1 MGCGGAVPRV
11 THAVESAKY
20 GRSIHKFDRRKPCSR
35 GVSIISPQAAMM
47 LKVFWRQ
54 FRTLVR
60 KNWIVVSNHWFMFFV
75 ADWYVIWTTSPLGLR
90 FDWWSAA
97 FAIFFAYASE
107 FLNRPDKLGFGTAVD
122 IPLLGDVWT
131 SDTIYYVDNTGY
143 SDSRVPALISALT
156 QYSNLSPAQQSRLKQ
171 LASPND
177 VQRACKSNFNMISE
191 CFAVIIFD
199 YVPYNPQD
207 RSPLSYT
214 IRADSGRTR
223 VDVEN
228 NNSDTEKV
236 LLPVQWAVDRAGME
250 LMGVMGVE
258 TPREWP
264 YTQETNE
271 EQALK
276 RRLSYADT
284 IEDLLVF
291 VLFVVFLGIVY
302 QLAGAVVDERASKLA
317 SLMHVMGCGRA
328 ARIVSWHISI
338 SMVYLPAWIITAV
351 IWQRRIFSATNVG
364 LIIAIHII
372 TGLSLSSFSLLAS
385 MPFHK
390 SPQLAAISTTFLSLL
405 LAIIAMLLPDSPTA
419 CGMYTL
425 IFPPGFYVFAIKAV
439 SRFETREQGAVVGS
453 NNGFR
458 VGGDEGLVDGRILG
472 VVIGVAVANI
482 FLWAHIAGVVER
494 SMFEPGAGERDAST
508 TSSGFFGFLR
518 KRKPAQSTN
527 EGAAPPVL
535 ASMTNGAHPVP
546 AAITLHNITKTFKPA
561 KRRAER
567 ITAVKNLSLSVPS
580 RGIFV
585 LLGANGS
592 GKSTTLGMVAG
603 LEKPDSGWIEFNDQP
618 EAQVDE
624 KGKDL
629 EKGDETDL
637 EKATSS
643 SGGRKASLGLVPQKN
658 VLFPE
663 LTCQQ
668 TLRLWRDLK
677 AARFPDEANNDS
689 GIDELIKSC
698 SLEGKTHARAST
710 LSGGQKRRLQLA
722 AGLIGGSK
730 IVLVDEATSGVD
742 PLSRRAIWRA
752 LRDVRNDRCVVFT
765 THFLDEADL
774 LADDIAILAAPGK
787 LLAQGSPVSLKSRL
801 GEGYVV
807 TVSTDASPG
816 SVLDVIRTRAP
827 HAAQD
832 PSDQGAYVLH
842 TKSASVVGQVLD
854 ALESKKKELGID
866 GYDVR
871 GTSMEAIFLGLMGTT
886 DTEEVIE
893 HDELA
898 AVQSKDGANPELGR
912 RLSRTGL
919 YPSDAAPLPLS
930 DGRKT
935 SPLRQ
940 ALTGFH
946 KRCLILRRSWLTYA
960 LMVIIALA
968 GACVPLIFLK
978 DRSDTCSFE
987 QDMEFVQPLYI
998 PSEVSSLPSG
1008 AGAMLNAYRPLIA
1021 PPGLLD
1027 TLGSQAESIP
1037 QTQIQTSEFEST
1049 LRQNYRNL
1057 SLGGLAV
1064 SSGVATV
1071 AWEASSGSK
1080 AGMALLNLANNVLV
1094 HQSLG
1099 SGADGT
1105 GGRIMAAF
1113 QNLPGAWVAGT
1124 GAALKWEGF
1133 FGASMGLWPA
1143 FFVLYVSAERR
1154 SSVQA
1159 MQLSNGM
1166 TPAGLWLGHLLFDF
1180 PWVVVISTIVTII
1193 FAAVTSQFY
1202 ALGVLWVVMV
1212 LYGVAGALFAYV
1224 ISTFVKSPLA
1234 AFAIAGGYNVIIS
1247 VLYTAAYMLT
1257 LTYSPASQSERNLQI
1272 VHYTIALISP
1282 VVSLVRAGFVSVN
1295 LFSILCDGFGNYS
1308 PSSPGSMSKFGGPI
1322 VYLIGWI
1329 LLLFG
1334 LLMWIEYGKPIPKQ
1348 LRFKRKAL
1356 KDHQDIEDSPRGNA
1370 SFVNEVKG
1378 EAERVQQSDD
1388 ALRVLNVSKVFPGR
1402 FTAVDDVSFGVDNET
1417 FAMLG
1422 PNGAGK
1428 TTTFN
1433 IIRGD
1438 IRPTKGD
1445 VRINGVS
1452 IVDEPAAAR
1461 VSLGVTPQFSAA
1473 DSQLTVREHMM
1484 IYGSIKGLH
1493 GEELKRNVDM
1503 LIEAA
1508 TLSQYGDRLA
1518 SKLSGGNARKLS
1530 LALALIGNPRV
1541 LLIDEYSTGIDAA
1554 TKRAMWKTLRRVS
1567 AGKAVVIT
1575 THSMEEAS
1583 ALASKVGILSGRM
1596 LAVGTMQSLVS
1607 HFPTYEVHF
1616 TARTPAEA
1624 ARAQELMTRFPG
1636 AKQADDVATRYEVP
1650 IGQTSLA
1657 DLFRTLSG
1665 GTDKNDD
1672 SIQEADADLEYTVE
1686 RLGLES
1692 VFLKVIREHE
1702 RTKLRPEKRSG
1713 WKWW

>member
-1 MGCGGAVPRV
+1 MGQM
-11 THAVESAKY
+11 TQIETLSNYAKL
-20 GRSIHKFDRRKPCSR
+20 GWPIH
-35 GVSIISPQAAMM
+35 ISMTRN
-47 LKVFWRQ
+47 LSG
-54 FRTLVR
+54 FRALVR
-60 KNWIVVSNHWFMFFV
+60 KNWIVVSNHWFRN
-75 ADWYVIWTTSPLGLR
+75 ILR
-90 FDWWSAA
+90 CFLLPIA
-97 FAIFFAYASE
+97 FAFFFAYASE
-107 FLNRPDKLGFGTAVD
+107 FFNRPDKLGFGSAVD
-122 IPLLGDVWT
+122 IPLLSDVWT
-131 SDTIYYVDNTGY
+131 SDTIYYVDDTGY
-143 SDSRVPALISALT
+143 TNTRVPALISALI
-156 QYSNLSPAQQSRLKQ
+156 QHSNLSPAQQSRLKQ
-171 LASPND
+171 LGSVDD
-177 VQRACKSNFNMISE
+177 VPRACKSNFNMVSE

-199 YVPYNPQD
+199 YVPYDSRD

-214 IRADSGRTR
+214 IRADSGRAR

-228 NNSDTEKV
+228 NNSDSEKI
-236 LLPVQWAVDRAGME
+236 LLPVQLRASGHITRRRM
-250 LMGVMGVE
+250 
-258 TPREWP
+258 R
-264 YTQETNE
+264 

-276 RRLSYADT
+276 RRLSYVNI

-302 QLAGAVVDERASKLA
+302 QLSGAVVDERASKLA

-364 LIIAIHII
+364 LIIAIHVI

-390 SPQLAAISTTFLSLL
+390 SPQLAAISTTFISFF

-419 CGMYTL
+419 CAMYTL
-425 IFPPGFYVFAIKAV
+425 IFPPGFYVFAIKSV
-439 SRFETREQGAVVGS
+439 SRFESRQQGAVVGS
-453 NNGFR
+453 KNGFR
-458 VGGDEGLVDGRILG
+458 VGGDDGLIDARILG
-472 VVIGVAVANI
+472 AVIGVAVANI

-518 KRKPAQSTN
+518 RRKPTQPTDEN
-527 EGAAPPVL
+527 AAPPTL
-535 ASMTNGAHPVP
+535 TYTTNSAHPVP

-567 ITAVKNLSLSVPS
+567 ITAVQNLSLSVPS

-603 LEKPDSGWIEFNDQP
+603 LEKPDSGWIEFNDQS
-618 EAQVDE
+618 EVQADE
-624 KGKDL
+624 KGEGYGKD
-629 EKGDETDL
+629 G
-637 EKATSS
+637 EKAVPSS
-643 SGGRKASLGLVPQKN
+643 HGRMTSLGLVPQKN

-663 LTCQQ
+663 LTCHQ

-677 AARFPDEANNDS
+677 TARFPSESDQDN
-689 GIDELIKSC
+689 GIDELLKSC
-698 SLEGKTHARAST
+698 SLEDKTKARAST

-807 TVSTDASPG
+807 TVSTNASPE

-832 PSDQGAYVLH
+832 PSDEGAYILH
-842 TKSASVVGQVLD
+842 TKNAGVVGEVLD
-854 ALESKKKELGID
+854 ALESNKKVLGIE

-886 DTEEVIE
+886 DTEEVVE
-893 HDELA
+893 YDELA

-912 RLSRTGL
+912 KLSRTGL
-919 YPSDAAPLPLS
+919 YPTDAAPLPLS

-935 SPLRQ
+935 SPFRQ

-946 KRCLILRRSWLTYA
+946 KRWLILRRSWLAYA
-960 LMVIIALA
+960 LMVVIALA
-968 GACVPLIFLK
+968 GACIPLIFLT
-978 DRSDTCSFE
+978 DRSDTCSFLG
-987 QDMEFVQPLYI
+987 DMEFEQSLYL
-998 PSEVSSLPSG
+998 PFVASDMLSGSRLWSRSETDRLSS
-1008 AGAMLNAYRPLIA
+1008 YIPLIA
-1021 PPGLLD
+1021 PPGLLS
-1027 TLGSQAESIP
+1027 TISNEAQSLPQIP
-1037 QTQIQTSEFEST
+1037 LQTSQFEST

-1057 SLGGLAV
+1057 SLGGLSV

-1080 AGMALLNLANNVLV
+1080 AGMMLLNLASNVLL

-1099 SGADGT
+1099 SGSNGT
-1105 GGRIMAAF
+1105 GARIIASF
-1113 QNLPGAWVAGT
+1113 QNLPATWVSGT

-1143 FFVLYVSAERR
+1143 FFIVYVSAERR

-1166 TPAGLWLGHLLFDF
+1166 TPAGLWLGHLLFDL
-1180 PWVVVISTIVTII
+1180 PWVVLISTIVTII
-1193 FAAVTSQFY
+1193 FATVTSQFY
-1202 ALGVLWVVMV
+1202 ALGVLWIVMV
-1212 LYGVAGALFAYV
+1212 LYGAAGALFAYV
-1224 ISTFVKSPLA
+1224 VSTFVSSPLA
-1234 AFAIAGGYNVIIS
+1234 AFAVAGGYNVIIS

-1257 LTYSPASQSERNLQI
+1257 LTYSRASQSERNLQI
-1272 VHYTIALISP
+1272 VHYTLALVSP
-1282 VVSLVRAGFVSVN
+1282 VVSMVRAGFVSVN

-1308 PSSPGSMSKFGGPI
+1308 PSSPGSMNKFGAPI

-1329 LLLFG
+1329 LFLFG
-1334 LLMWIEYGKPIPKQ
+1334 LLMWIEYGKPVPKQ
-1348 LRFKRKAL
+1348 LRFGRKAPRE
-1356 KDHQDIEDSPRGNA
+1356 HQDVEQSPRGNA
-1370 SFVNEVKG
+1370 SFLDEVKA
-1378 EAERVQQSDD
+1378 EAERVQKSDD

-1445 VRINGVS
+1445 VRINGMS
-1452 IVDEPAAAR
+1452 IVDEPASAR

-1473 DSQLTVREHMM
+1473 DSQLTVKEHMM
-1484 IYGSIKGLH
+1484 IYGSIKGLR

-1503 LIEAA
+1503 LIEAT
-1508 TLSQYGDRLA
+1508 TLGQYGDRLA
-1518 SKLSGGNARKLS
+1518 SKLSGGNARKLG

-1596 LAVGTMQSLVS
+1596 LAVGTTQSLVS

-1616 TARTPAEA
+1616 TARTATEA
-1624 ARAQELMTRFPG
+1624 AHAQKLMARFPG

-1650 IGQTSLA
+1650 LGKTTLA
-1657 DLFRTLSG
+1657 ALFKTLSG
-1665 GTDKNDD
+1665 GTNQDD
-1672 SIQEADADLEYTVE
+1672 HVQEGSADLEYTVE

-1702 RTKLRPEKRSG
+1702 HTKPSPVKRSG
-1713 WKWW
+1713 WRWW

>member
-1 MGCGGAVPRV
+1 
-11 THAVESAKY
+11 
-20 GRSIHKFDRRKPCSR
+20 
-35 GVSIISPQAAMM
+35 M
-47 LKVFWRQ
+47 LEVFWRQ
-54 FRTLVR
+54 FRALVR
-60 KNWIVVSNHWFMFFV
+60 KNWIVVSNHWFRN
-75 ADWYVIWTTSPLGLR
+75 ILR
-90 FDWWSAA
+90 CFLLPIA
-97 FAIFFAYASE
+97 FAFFFAYASE
-107 FLNRPDKLGFGTAVD
+107 FLNRPNKLGFGSAVE
-122 IPLLGDVWT
+122 IPLLSDVWT

-143 SDSRVPALISALT
+143 TNSRVPSLISALV
-156 QYSNLSPAQQSRLKQ
+156 QHSNLSPSQQSRLKR
-171 LASPND
+171 LGSPDD
-177 VQRACKSNFNMISE
+177 VQRACKSNFNMVSE
-191 CFAVIIFD
+191 CFAVVIFD

-228 NNSDTEKV
+228 NNSDAEKV
-236 LLPVQWAVDRAGME
+236 LLPVQWAIDRAGME
-250 LMGVMGVE
+250 LMGVQGAE

-264 YTQETNE
+264 YTKKTNE
-271 EQALK
+271 EEALN
-276 RRLSYADT
+276 RRLSYVDI

-351 IWQRRIFSATNVG
+351 IWQRRVFSATNVG

-372 TGLSLSSFSLLAS
+372 TGLSLSSFTLLAS

-390 SPQLAAISTTFLSLL
+390 SPQLAAISTTFISLF

-419 CGMYTL
+419 CAMYTL

-439 SRFETREQGAVVGS
+439 SRFESRQLGAVVGS
-453 NNGFR
+453 KNGLR
-458 VGGDEGLVDGRILG
+458 VGGEDGSIDGRILG

-518 KRKPAQSTN
+518 KRKPARPTSEDT
-527 EGAAPPVL
+527 APPAL
-535 ASMTNGAHPVP
+535 TSMTNDGHPVP

-567 ITAVKNLSLSVPS
+567 ITAVQNLSLSVPA

-603 LEKPDSGWIEFNDQP
+603 LEKPDSGWIEFNDQS
-618 EAQVDE
+618 EVQVNE
-624 KGKDL
+624 KSKDV
-629 EKGDETDL
+629 EKDVENGDEMT
-637 EKATSS
+637 AP
-643 SGGRKASLGLVPQKN
+643 SGRGRVTSLGLVPQKN

-663 LTCQQ
+663 LTCHQ

-677 AARFPDEANNDS
+677 AARFPADADNDR
-689 GIDELIKSC
+689 GIDELLKSC
-698 SLEGKTHARAST
+698 SLEAKTNARAST

-801 GEGYVV
+801 GEGYMV
-807 TVSTDASPG
+807 TVSTDASPEA
-816 SVLDVIRTRAP
+816 VLDVIRTRAP

-832 PSDQGAYVLH
+832 PSDQGAYILH
-842 TKSASVVGQVLD
+842 TKNASVVGEVLD

-871 GTSMEAIFLGLMGTT
+871 GTSMEAIFLGLMGSS

-893 HDELA
+893 FDELA

-912 RLSRTGL
+912 KLSRTGL
-919 YPSDAAPLPLS
+919 YPSDTTPLPLS

-946 KRCLILRRSWLTYA
+946 KRWLILRRSWLTYA
-960 LMVIIALA
+960 LMVVIALA
-968 GACVPLIFLK
+968 GACVPLIFLA
-978 DRSDTCSFE
+978 DRSDTCSFVE
-987 QDMEFVQPLYI
+987 DMEYIQPLYLPFAASDLI
-998 PSEVSSLPSG
+998 PTSG
-1008 AGAMLNAYRPLIA
+1008 SGSGLDAAALNSYRPLIA
-1021 PPGLLD
+1021 PPNLLD
-1027 TLGSQAESIP
+1027 SLGSQAQALP
-1037 QTQIQTSEFEST
+1037 QNPIQTSAFEST

-1057 SLGGLAV
+1057 SLGGLSV

-1080 AGMALLNLANNVLV
+1080 SGMALLNLASNVLV
-1094 HQSLG
+1094 HQALG
-1099 SGADGT
+1099 SGADDM
-1105 GGRIMAAF
+1105 GGRIVAEF

-1180 PWVVVISTIVTII
+1180 PWVVLISTVVTIV
-1193 FAAVTSQFY
+1193 FATVTSQFY

-1224 ISTFVKSPLA
+1224 ISTFVRSPLA
-1234 AFAIAGGYNVIIS
+1234 AFAVAGGFNVVIS

-1257 LTYSPASQSERNLQI
+1257 LTYSRASESERNLQI
-1272 VHYTIALISP
+1272 VHYVMALITP
-1282 VVSLVRAGFVSVN
+1282 VVSMVRAGFVSIN

-1308 PSSPGSMSKFGGPI
+1308 PSAPGSMNKFGAPI
-1322 VYLIGWI
+1322 VYLICWI
-1329 LLLFG
+1329 LFLFG
-1334 LLMWIEYGKPIPKQ
+1334 LLMWIEYGKPVPKK
-1348 LRFKRKAL
+1348 LRFRRKTL
-1356 KDHQDIEDSPRGNA
+1356 HEQQHDVEQSPRGNA
-1370 SFVNEVKG
+1370 SFAEEVDA

-1445 VRINGVS
+1445 VQINGMS
-1452 IVDEPAAAR
+1452 IVDEPASAR

-1503 LIEAA
+1503 LIEAT
-1508 TLSQYGDRLA
+1508 TLGQYGDRLA

-1596 LAVGTMQSLVS
+1596 LAVGTTQSLVS
-1607 HFPTYEVHF
+1607 RFPTYEVHF
-1616 TARTPAEA
+1616 TARTPTEA

-1650 IGQTSLA
+1650 IGKTTLA
-1657 DLFRTLSG
+1657 ALFKTLSG
-1665 GTDKNDD
+1665 NVKEEDP
-1672 SIQEADADLEYTVE
+1672 IQERSADLEYTVE

-1702 RTKLRPEKRSG
+1702 QTKPEPPKRSG

>member
-1 MGCGGAVPRV
+1 
-11 THAVESAKY
+11 
-20 GRSIHKFDRRKPCSR
+20 
-35 GVSIISPQAAMM
+35 M
-47 LKVFWRQ
+47 LEVFWRQ
-54 FRTLVR
+54 FRALVR
-60 KNWIVVSNHWFMFFV
+60 KNWIVVSNHWFRN
-75 ADWYVIWTTSPLGLR
+75 ILR
-90 FDWWSAA
+90 CFLLPIA
-97 FAIFFAYASE
+97 FAFFFAYASE
-107 FLNRPDKLGFGTAVD
+107 FLNRPDKLGFGSAVE

-143 SDSRVPALISALT
+143 SNSRVPALISALA
-156 QYSNLSPAQQSRLKQ
+156 QHSNLSPAQQSRLKP
-171 LASPND
+171 LESPDD
-177 VQRACKSNFNMISE
+177 VQRICKSNFNMVSE
-191 CFAVIIFD
+191 CFAVLIFD
-199 YVPYNPQD
+199 YVPFNPQD

-214 IRADSGRTR
+214 IRADSGRNR
-223 VDVEN
+223 VNVVKN
-228 NNSDTEKV
+228 NGDAEKV
-236 LLPVQWAVDRAGME
+236 LLPIQWAVDRAGME
-250 LMGVMGVE
+250 MMGVMGAE

-264 YTQETNE
+264 YTKKTNE
-271 EQALK
+271 EQALS
-276 RRLSYADT
+276 RRLSYIDI

-364 LIIAIHII
+364 LVIAIHTIA
-372 TGLSLSSFSLLAS
+372 GFSLSSFTLLAS

-390 SPQLAAISTTFLSLL
+390 SPQLAAISTTFISLL

-425 IFPPGFYVFAIKAV
+425 IFPPGFYVFAIKSI
-439 SRFETREQGAVVGS
+439 SRFESRQQGAVVGGK
-453 NNGFR
+453 NGFR
-458 VGGDEGLVDGRILG
+458 IAGEQGLIDGRILG
-472 VVIGVAVANI
+472 VAIGVAVANI

-518 KRKPAQSTN
+518 RRKPTTRPTD
-527 EGAAPPVL
+527 EAPPVPVL
-535 ASMTNGAHPVP
+535 TSMTNSTHPVP

-567 ITAVKNLSLSVPS
+567 ITAVENLSLSVPA

-603 LEKPDSGWIEFNDQP
+603 LEKPDSGWIEFNDQG
-618 EAQVDE
+618 EVQVDE
-624 KGKDL
+624 KGNEL
-629 EKGDETDL
+629 EKDIEQ
-637 EKATSS
+637 AAPS
-643 SGGRKASLGLVPQKN
+643 SGGRMASLGLVPQKN

-663 LTCQQ
+663 LTCHQ

-677 AARFPDEANNDS
+677 SARFPAEADKD
-689 GIDELIKSC
+689 GIDDLLKSC
-698 SLEGKTHARAST
+698 SLEEKTHACAST

-807 TVSTDASPG
+807 TVSTGASPE

-832 PSDQGAYVLH
+832 PCDQGAYILH
-842 TKSASVVGQVLD
+842 TKNARIVGEVLD

-871 GTSMEAIFLGLMGTT
+871 GTSMEAIFLGLMGTS

-893 HDELA
+893 YDELA

-912 RLSRTGL
+912 KLSRTGF
-919 YPSDAAPLPLS
+919 YPSDTAPLPLS

-946 KRCLILRRSWLTYA
+946 KRWLILRRSWLTYA
-960 LMVIIALA
+960 LMVVIALA
-968 GACVPLIFLK
+968 GACVPLIFLA
-978 DRSDTCSFE
+978 DRSDTCSF
-987 QDMEFVQPLYI
+987 MEDAEFWEYLYL
-998 PSEVSSLPSG
+998 PFAASDLPSTTESGFG
-1008 AGAMLNAYRPLIA
+1008 AAVLNSYRPLIA
-1021 PPGLLD
+1021 PPNLLD
-1027 TLGSQAESIP
+1027 SLGDQAQALP
-1037 QTQIQTSEFEST
+1037 QIQLQTSAFEST
-1049 LRQNYRNL
+1049 LSQNYRNL
-1057 SLGGLAV
+1057 SLGGLSV

-1080 AGMALLNLANNVLV
+1080 AGMALLNLASNVLV
-1094 HQSLG
+1094 HQALG
-1099 SGADGT
+1099 SGADDM
-1105 GGRIMAAF
+1105 GGRIVAAF
-1113 QNLPGAWVAGT
+1113 QNLPGAWVVGT

-1143 FFVLYVSAERR
+1143 FFALYVSAERR

-1166 TPAGLWLGHLLFDF
+1166 TPAGLWLGHLLFDL
-1180 PWVVVISTIVTII
+1180 PWVVLISTIVTVI
-1193 FAAVTSQFY
+1193 FATVTSQFY

-1212 LYGVAGALFAYV
+1212 LYGIAGALFAYV
-1224 ISTFVKSPLA
+1224 VSTFVSSPLA
-1234 AFAIAGGYNVIIS
+1234 AFAVAGGYNVVIS

-1257 LTYSPASQSERNLQI
+1257 LTYSRPSESDHSLQT
-1272 VHYTIALISP
+1272 VHYTLALVSP
-1282 VVSLVRAGFVSVN
+1282 VVSMVRAGFVSVN
-1295 LFSILCDGFGNYS
+1295 LFSILCDGLGNYS
-1308 PSSPGSMSKFGGPI
+1308 PSSPGSMGKFGAPI

-1329 LLLFG
+1329 LFLFG
-1334 LLMWIEYGKPIPKQ
+1334 LLMWIEYGKPVPKQ
-1348 LRFKRKAL
+1348 LRFRRKGPNE
-1356 KDHQDIEDSPRGNA
+1356 HQDLEQSPSGNA
-1370 SFVNEVKG
+1370 SFVDEVKA
-1378 EAERVQQSDD
+1378 EAERVQQSND

-1445 VRINGVS
+1445 VRINDMS
-1452 IVDEPAAAR
+1452 IVDEPASAR

-1473 DSQLTVREHMM
+1473 DSQLTVREHLM

-1503 LIEAA
+1503 LIEAT

-1518 SKLSGGNARKLS
+1518 NKLSGGNARKLS

-1567 AGKAVVIT
+1567 VGKAVVIT

-1596 LAVGTMQSLVS
+1596 LAVGTTQSLVS

-1616 TARTPAEA
+1616 TARTPIEA
-1624 ARAQELMTRFPG
+1624 ARAQELMGRFPG

-1657 DLFRTLSG
+1657 ALFKTLSG
-1665 GTDKNDD
+1665 RINKEDD
-1672 SIQEADADLEYTVE
+1672 HIQEENADLEYTVE

-1702 RTKLRPEKRSG
+1702 RAKPAPARRSG
-1713 WKWW
+1713 WK

>member
-1 MGCGGAVPRV
+1 
-11 THAVESAKY
+11 
-20 GRSIHKFDRRKPCSR
+20 
-35 GVSIISPQAAMM
+35 MM
-47 LKVFWRQ
+47 LQVFWRQ
-54 FRTLVR
+54 FRALVR
-60 KNWIVVSNHWFMFFV
+60 KNWIVVSNHWFRN
-75 ADWYVIWTTSPLGLR
+75 ILR
-90 FDWWSAA
+90 CFLLPIA
-97 FAIFFAYASE
+97 FAFFFAYASE
-107 FLNRPDKLGFGTAVD
+107 FLNRPDKLGFGSAID
-122 IPLLGDVWT
+122 IPSLGDVWT

-156 QYSNLSPAQQSRLKQ
+156 QYSNLSPAQQSRLKP
-171 LASPND
+171 LASPDD
-177 VQRACKSNFNMISE
+177 VQRACKSNFNMVSE

-214 IRADSGRTR
+214 IRADSGRSR

-228 NNSDTEKV
+228 NKGDAEKV

-250 LMGVMGVE
+250 MMGVMGVE
-258 TPREWP
+258 TPRQWP

-271 EQALK
+271 EQALN
-276 RRLSYADT
+276 RRLSYIDT

-302 QLAGAVVDERASKLA
+302 QLAGAVVEERASKLA

-328 ARIVSWHISI
+328 ARIVSWHISV

-364 LIIAIHII
+364 FIIAIHII
-372 TGLSLSSFSLLAS
+372 TGLSLASFSLLAS

-419 CGMYTL
+419 CAMYTL
-425 IFPPGFYVFAIKAV
+425 IFPPGFYVFAIKSV
-439 SRFETREQGAVVGS
+439 SRFEQRQQGAVVGS
-453 NNGFR
+453 KNGFR
-458 VGGDEGLVDGRILG
+458 VGGDEGMVDARILG
-472 VVIGVAVANI
+472 AIIGVAVANI

-508 TSSGFFGFLR
+508 TSPGFFGFLR
-518 KRKPAQSTN
+518 RRRSDRPTN
-527 EGAAPPVL
+527 QDVAPPVL
-535 ASMTNGAHPVP
+535 TSSTANGAHPVP

-567 ITAVKNLSLSVPS
+567 ITAVENLSLAVPS

-603 LEKPDSGWIEFNDQP
+603 LEKPDSGWIEFNDQG
-618 EAQVDE
+618 EVQIDE
-624 KGKDL
+624 KGKRL
-629 EKGDETDL
+629 EKDTEANV
-637 EKATSS
+637 EKAVSS
-643 SGGRKASLGLVPQKN
+643 KGGRKASLGLVPQKN

-663 LTCQQ
+663 LTCHQ

-677 AARFPDEANNDS
+677 AARFPAEADQNN
-689 GIDELIKSC
+689 GIDELLKSC

-722 AGLIGGSK
+722 SGLIGGSK

-807 TVSTDASPG
+807 TVSTDASPE

-832 PSDQGAYVLH
+832 PSDQGAYILH

-854 ALESKKKELGID
+854 TLESRKKELGID

-871 GTSMEAIFLGLMGTT
+871 GTSMEAIFLGLMGSS
-886 DTEEVIE
+886 DTEQVIE

-946 KRCLILRRSWLTYA
+946 KRWLILRRSWLTYA
-960 LMVIIALA
+960 LMVVIALA

-998 PSEVSSLPSG
+998 PAAASSLLPGSG
-1008 AGAMLNAYRPLIA
+1008 AMINAYRPLIA
-1021 PPGLLD
+1021 PPGLLN
-1027 TLGSQAESIP
+1027 TLGSQAQSLP
-1037 QTQIQTSEFEST
+1037 QTQIQTSEFENT

-1080 AGMALLNLANNVLV
+1080 AGMALLNLANNVLI

-1099 SGADGT
+1099 SAADDT

-1166 TPAGLWLGHLLFDF
+1166 TPAGLWLGHLLFDL
-1180 PWVVVISTIVTII
+1180 PWVVLISTLVTII

-1212 LYGVAGALFAYV
+1212 LYGVAGALFVYV

-1234 AFAIAGGYNVIIS
+1234 AFAVAGGYNVIIS

-1257 LTYSPASQSERNLQI
+1257 LTYSPASRSEHNLQV
-1272 VHYTIALISP
+1272 VHYTLALVSP
-1282 VVSLVRAGFVSVN
+1282 VVSLVRAGFVSIN

-1308 PSSPGSMSKFGGPI
+1308 PSSPGSMNKFGAPI

-1334 LLMWIEYGKPIPKQ
+1334 LLMWIEYGRPIPKQ
-1348 LRFKRKAL
+1348 LRFRRKAL
-1356 KDHQDIEDSPRGNA
+1356 KEHQDVEESPRGNV
-1370 SFVNEVKG
+1370 SFVDDVKA

-1433 IIRGD
+1433 MIRGD
-1438 IRPTKGD
+1438 TRPTKGD
-1445 VRINGVS
+1445 VRINGMS
-1452 IVDEPAAAR
+1452 IVDEPASAR

-1484 IYGSIKGLH
+1484 IYGSIK
-1493 GEELKRNVDM
+1493 
-1503 LIEAA
+1503 
-1508 TLSQYGDRLA
+1508 
-1518 SKLSGGNARKLS
+1518 
-1530 LALALIGNPRV
+1530 
-1541 LLIDEYSTGIDAA
+1541 
-1554 TKRAMWKTLRRVS
+1554 
-1567 AGKAVVIT
+1567 
-1575 THSMEEAS
+1575 
-1583 ALASKVGILSGRM
+1583 
-1596 LAVGTMQSLVS
+1596 
-1607 HFPTYEVHF
+1607 
-1616 TARTPAEA
+1616 
-1624 ARAQELMTRFPG
+1624 
-1636 AKQADDVATRYEVP
+1636 
-1650 IGQTSLA
+1650 
-1657 DLFRTLSG
+1657 
-1665 GTDKNDD
+1665 
-1672 SIQEADADLEYTVE
+1672 
-1686 RLGLES
+1686 
-1692 VFLKVIREHE
+1692 
-1702 RTKLRPEKRSG
+1702 
-1713 WKWW
+1713 

>member
-1 MGCGGAVPRV
+1 
-11 THAVESAKY
+11 
-20 GRSIHKFDRRKPCSR
+20 
-35 GVSIISPQAAMM
+35 M
-47 LKVFWRQ
+47 LEVFWRQ

-60 KNWIVVSNHWFMFFV
+60 KNWIVVSNHWFRN
-75 ADWYVIWTTSPLGLR
+75 ILR
-90 FDWWSAA
+90 CFLLPIA
-97 FAIFFAYASE
+97 FAFFFAYASE
-107 FLNRPDKLGFGTAVD
+107 FLNRPDKLGFGSAAE

-143 SDSRVPALISALT
+143 TNSRVPSLISALI
-156 QYSNLSPAQQSRLKQ
+156 QYSNLTPAQQSRLKR
-171 LASPND
+171 LGSPDD
-177 VQRACKSNFNMISE
+177 VQRACKSNFNMVSE
-191 CFAVIIFD
+191 CFAVVIFD

-223 VDVEN
+223 VNVEN
-228 NNSDTEKV
+228 NNSDAEKV
-236 LLPVQWAVDRAGME
+236 LLPVQWAIDRAGME
-250 LMGVMGVE
+250 MMGVMGAE

-264 YTQETNE
+264 YTKKTNE
-271 EQALK
+271 EQALS
-276 RRLSYADT
+276 RRLSYVDI

-328 ARIVSWHISI
+328 ARIISWHISI
-338 SMVYLPAWIITAV
+338 SMVYLPAWIITAA
-351 IWQRRIFSATNVG
+351 IWQRRIFSVTNVG

-372 TGLSLSSFSLLAS
+372 TGLSLSSFTLLAS

-390 SPQLAAISTTFLSLL
+390 SPQLAAISTTFISLF
-405 LAIIAMLLPDSPTA
+405 LAIVAMLLPDSPTA
-419 CGMYTL
+419 CAMYTL
-425 IFPPGFYVFAIKAV
+425 IFPPGFYVFAIKSV
-439 SRFETREQGAVVGS
+439 SRFESRQQGAVVGS
-453 NNGFR
+453 KNGFR
-458 VGGDEGLVDGRILG
+458 VGGEDGLIDARILG
-472 VVIGVAVANI
+472 AVIGVAVVNI
-482 FLWAHIAGVVER
+482 FLWAHVAGVVER

-518 KRKPAQSTN
+518 KRKPSQPISENTDI
-527 EGAAPPVL
+527 PVL
-535 ASMTNGAHPVP
+535 TSMTKSAHPVP

-567 ITAVKNLSLSVPS
+567 ITAVQNLSLSVPS

-603 LEKPDSGWIEFNDQP
+603 LEKPDSGWIEFNDQR
-618 EAQVDE
+618 EVQVDE
-624 KGKDL
+624 KGKGF
-629 EKGDETDL
+629 EKDVEQ
-637 EKATSS
+637 AAPS
-643 SGGRKASLGLVPQKN
+643 SGGRMTSLGLVPQKN

-663 LTCQQ
+663 LTCHQ
-668 TLRLWRDLK
+668 TLRVWRDLK
-677 AARFPDEANNDS
+677 AARFPVEAEKD
-689 GIDELIKSC
+689 GDIDELIKSC
-698 SLEGKTHARAST
+698 SLEEKTHARAST

-765 THFLDEADL
+765 THFLDEAEL

-807 TVSTDASPG
+807 TVSTNSSPE

-827 HAAQD
+827 HATQD
-832 PSDQGAYVLH
+832 PSDQGAYILH
-842 TKSASVVGQVLD
+842 TKNASVVGEVLD
-854 ALESKKKELGID
+854 ILESQKKELGID

-871 GTSMEAIFLGLMGTT
+871 GTSMEAIFLGLMGTS
-886 DTEEVIE
+886 DTEEVVE

-912 RLSRTGL
+912 KLSRTGL
-919 YPSDAAPLPLS
+919 YPSDTAPLPLS

-946 KRCLILRRSWLTYA
+946 KRWLILRRSWLTYA
-960 LMVIIALA
+960 LMVVIALA
-968 GACVPLIFLK
+968 GACVPLIFLA
-978 DRSDTCSFE
+978 DRKDTCSYLE
-987 QDMEFVQPLYI
+987 DMEYTESLYL
-998 PSEVSSLPSG
+998 PFAASSLPSTSAFG
-1008 AGAMLNAYRPLIA
+1008 SDGESFRSYMPLIA
-1021 PPGLLD
+1021 PPNLLD
-1027 TLGSQAESIP
+1027 SLGNQAQALP
-1037 QTQIQTSEFEST
+1037 QTKLQISAFENT

-1057 SLGGLAV
+1057 SLGGLSV
-1064 SSGVATV
+1064 SSNVATV

-1080 AGMALLNLANNVLV
+1080 AGMALLNLASNVLV
-1094 HQSLG
+1094 HQALG
-1099 SGADGT
+1099 SGADDM
-1105 GGRIMAAF
+1105 GGRIIASF
-1113 QNLPGAWVAGT
+1113 QNLPGAWVVGT

-1166 TPAGLWLGHLLFDF
+1166 TPAGLWLGHLLFDL
-1180 PWVVVISTIVTII
+1180 PWVMLISTVVTII
-1193 FAAVTSQFY
+1193 FATVTSQFY

-1212 LYGVAGALFAYV
+1212 LYGLAGALFAYV
-1224 ISTFVKSPLA
+1224 ISTFVSSPLA
-1234 AFAIAGGYNVIIS
+1234 AFAVVGGYNVVIS

-1257 LTYSPASQSERNLQI
+1257 LTYSRASSSERNLQV
-1272 VHYTIALISP
+1272 VHYTLALVSP
-1282 VVSLVRAGFVSVN
+1282 VVSMVRAGFVSVN
-1295 LFSILCDGFGNYS
+1295 LFSILCDGLGNYS
-1308 PSSPGSMSKFGGPI
+1308 PSSPGSMNKFGAPI
-1322 VYLIGWI
+1322 AYLIGWI

-1334 LLMWIEYGKPIPKQ
+1334 LLMWIEYGKPVPKQ
-1348 LRFKRKAL
+1348 LRFRRKATNEN
-1356 KDHQDIEDSPRGNA
+1356 QDLEQSPRGNV
-1370 SFVNEVKG
+1370 SFANEVKA
-1378 EAERVQQSDD
+1378 EAERVQQSND

-1402 FTAVDDVSFGVDNET
+1402 FTAVDDVSFGVNNET

-1438 IRPTKGD
+1438 TRPTTGD
-1445 VRINGVS
+1445 VRINGMS
-1452 IVDEPAAAR
+1452 IVDEPASAR

-1473 DSQLTVREHMM
+1473 DSQLTVREHLM

-1503 LIEAA
+1503 LIEAT
-1508 TLSQYGDRLA
+1508 TLGQYGDRLA
-1518 SKLSGGNARKLS
+1518 NKLSGGNARKLS

-1554 TKRAMWKTLRRVS
+1554 TKRAMWKTLRRVG

-1583 ALASKVGILSGRM
+1583 ALASKVAILSQRV
-1596 LAVGTMQSLVS
+1596 LAVGTTQSLVS

-1616 TARTPAEA
+1616 TARTPTEA
-1624 ARAQELMTRFPG
+1624 LRAQELMDRFPG

-1657 DLFRTLSG
+1657 ALFKTLSG
-1665 GTDKNDD
+1665 TNKEDD
-1672 SIQEADADLEYTVE
+1672 YIQESNADLEYTVE

-1692 VFLKVIREHE
+1692 VFLKVIREHD
-1702 RTKLRPEKRSG
+1702 RAKPSPAKRSG

>member
-1 MGCGGAVPRV
+1 
-11 THAVESAKY
+11 
-20 GRSIHKFDRRKPCSR
+20 
-35 GVSIISPQAAMM
+35 M
-47 LKVFWRQ
+47 LEVFWRQ
-54 FRTLVR
+54 FRALVR
-60 KNWIVVSNHWFMFFV
+60 KNWIVVSNHWFRN
-75 ADWYVIWTTSPLGLR
+75 ILR
-90 FDWWSAA
+90 CFLLPIA
-97 FAIFFAYASE
+97 FAFFFAYASE
-107 FLNRPDKLGFGTAVD
+107 FLNRPNKLGFGSAVE
-122 IPLLGDVWT
+122 IPLLSEVWT

-143 SDSRVPALISALT
+143 TNSRVPPLISALI
-156 QYSNLSPAQQSRLKQ
+156 QHSNLSPSQQSRLKR
-171 LASPND
+171 LGSPDD
-177 VQRACKSNFNMISE
+177 VQRACKSNFNMVSE

-228 NNSDTEKV
+228 NNSDAEKV
-236 LLPVQWAVDRAGME
+236 LLPVQWAIDRAGME
-250 LMGVMGVE
+250 LMGVQGAE

-264 YTQETNE
+264 YTKKTNE
-271 EQALK
+271 EEALN
-276 RRLSYADT
+276 RRLSYVDI

-351 IWQRRIFSATNVG
+351 IWQRRVFSATNVG
-364 LIIAIHII
+364 LIVAIHII
-372 TGLSLSSFSLLAS
+372 TGLSLSSFTLLAS

-390 SPQLAAISTTFLSLL
+390 SPQLAAISTTFISLF

-439 SRFETREQGAVVGS
+439 SRFESQQLGAVVGS
-453 NNGFR
+453 KNGFR
-458 VGGDEGLVDGRILG
+458 VGGEDGSIDGRILG
-472 VVIGVAVANI
+472 VVIGVAVSNI

-518 KRKPAQSTN
+518 KRKPTRPTDESIS
-527 EGAAPPVL
+527 PPVL
-535 ASMTNGAHPVP
+535 SSMTHDAHPVP

-567 ITAVKNLSLSVPS
+567 ITAVQNLSLSVPA

-603 LEKPDSGWIEFNDQP
+603 LEKPDSGWIEFNDQS
-618 EAQVDE
+618 EVQVDE
-624 KGKDL
+624 KGKDV
-629 EKGDETDL
+629 EKDVEV
-637 EKATSS
+637 AAH
-643 SGGRKASLGLVPQKN
+643 SGSGRVTSLGLVPQKN

-663 LTCQQ
+663 LTCHQ

-677 AARFPDEANNDS
+677 AARFPADADKDT
-689 GIDELIKSC
+689 GIDELLKSC
-698 SLEGKTHARAST
+698 SLEAKTNARAST

-807 TVSTDASPG
+807 TVSTDASPEA
-816 SVLDVIRTRAP
+816 VLDVIRTRAP
-827 HAAQD
+827 HAAQE
-832 PSDQGAYVLH
+832 PSDQGAYILH
-842 TKSASVVGQVLD
+842 TKNASVVGEVLD

-871 GTSMEAIFLGLMGTT
+871 GTSMEAIFLGLMGAS
-886 DTEEVIE
+886 DTEEVVE
-893 HDELA
+893 FDELA

-912 RLSRTGL
+912 KLSRTGL
-919 YPSDAAPLPLS
+919 YPSDTAPLPLS

-946 KRCLILRRSWLTYA
+946 KRWLILRRSWLTYA
-960 LMVIIALA
+960 LMVVIALA
-968 GACVPLIFLK
+968 GACVPLIFLA
-978 DRSDTCSFE
+978 DRSDTCSFLE
-987 QDMEFVQPLYI
+987 DIEYIQPLY
-998 PSEVSSLPSG
+998 LPFATSDFMPTSG
-1008 AGAMLNAYRPLIA
+1008 FESASVLNSYRPLIA
-1021 PPGLLD
+1021 PPNLLD
-1027 TLGSQAESIP
+1027 SLGGQAQALP
-1037 QTQIQTSEFEST
+1037 QTPIQTSAFEST

-1057 SLGGLAV
+1057 SLGGLSVA
-1064 SSGVATV
+1064 SGVATV

-1080 AGMALLNLANNVLV
+1080 AGMALLNLASNVLV
-1094 HQSLG
+1094 HQALG
-1099 SGADGT
+1099 SGADDM
-1105 GGRIMAAF
+1105 GGRIVAEF

-1143 FFVLYVSAERR
+1143 FFVLYVSSERR

-1180 PWVVVISTIVTII
+1180 PWVVLISTIVTIV
-1193 FAAVTSQFY
+1193 FATVTSQFY
-1202 ALGVLWVVMV
+1202 ALGVLWIVMV

-1224 ISTFVKSPLA
+1224 ISTFVRSPLA
-1234 AFAIAGGYNVIIS
+1234 AFAVAGGFNVVIS

-1257 LTYSPASQSERNLQI
+1257 LTYSRASNSERNLQI
-1272 VHYTIALISP
+1272 VHYLMALITP
-1282 VVSLVRAGFVSVN
+1282 VVSIVRAGFVSIN
-1295 LFSILCDGFGNYS
+1295 LFSILCDGLGNYS
-1308 PSSPGSMSKFGGPI
+1308 PSAPGSMNKFGAPI
-1322 VYLIGWI
+1322 VYLIVWI
-1329 LLLFG
+1329 LFLFG
-1334 LLMWIEYGKPIPKQ
+1334 LLMWIEYGKPVPKQ
-1348 LRFKRKAL
+1348 LRFRRKAL
-1356 KDHQDIEDSPRGNA
+1356 HEQQDVEQSSRGNA
-1370 SFVNEVKG
+1370 SFADEVKA

-1445 VRINGVS
+1445 VRINGMS
-1452 IVDEPAAAR
+1452 IVDEPASAR

-1503 LIEAA
+1503 LIEAT
-1508 TLSQYGDRLA
+1508 TLGQYGDRLA

-1541 LLIDEYSTGIDAA
+1541 ILIDEYSTGIDAA

-1596 LAVGTMQSLVS
+1596 LAVGTTQSLVS
-1607 HFPTYEVHF
+1607 RFPTYEVHF

-1650 IGQTSLA
+1650 IGKTTLA
-1657 DLFRTLSG
+1657 ALFKTLSG
-1665 GTDKNDD
+1665 NVKEEDP
-1672 SIQEADADLEYTVE
+1672 IQERSADLEYTVE

-1702 RTKLRPEKRSG
+1702 RTKPEPEKRSG

>member
-1 MGCGGAVPRV
+1 MGGNLPGEVALSP
-11 THAVESAKY
+11 SA
-20 GRSIHKFDRRKPCSR
+20 
-35 GVSIISPQAAMM
+35 ATM
-47 LKVFWRQ
+47 LEVFWRQ
-54 FRTLVR
+54 FRALVR
-60 KNWIVVSNHWFMFFV
+60 KNWIVVSNHWFRN
-75 ADWYVIWTTSPLGLR
+75 ILR
-90 FDWWSAA
+90 CFLLPIA
-97 FAIFFAYASE
+97 FAFFFAYASE
-107 FLNRPDKLGFGTAVD
+107 FLNRPDKLGFGSAVE

-143 SDSRVPALISALT
+143 ANSRVPALISALA
-156 QYSNLSPAQQSRLKQ
+156 QYSNLSPAQQSRLKP
-171 LASPND
+171 LESPND
-177 VQRACKSNFNMISE
+177 VQRACKSNFNMVSE
-191 CFAVIIFD
+191 CFAVVIFD
-199 YVPYNPQD
+199 YVPFNPQD

-223 VDVEN
+223 VDVEKN
-228 NNSDTEKV
+228 NGDAEKV
-236 LLPVQWAVDRAGME
+236 LLPVQWAIDRAGME
-250 LMGVMGVE
+250 IMGVMGAE

-264 YTQETNE
+264 YTKKTNE
-271 EQALK
+271 EQALS
-276 RRLSYADT
+276 RRLSYVDI

-372 TGLSLSSFSLLAS
+372 TGLSLSSFTLLAS

-390 SPQLAAISTTFLSLL
+390 SPQLAAISTTFISLL

-425 IFPPGFYVFAIKAV
+425 IFPPGFYVFAIKSI
-439 SRFETREQGAVVGS
+439 SRFESRQLGAVVGS
-453 NNGFR
+453 KNGFR
-458 VGGDEGLVDGRILG
+458 VGGEDGSIDARILG
-472 VVIGVAVANI
+472 VAIGVAVSNI

-518 KRKPAQSTN
+518 RRKPARPTDEN
-527 EGAAPPVL
+527 IVPTL
-535 ASMTNGAHPVP
+535 TSMTNSTHPVP

-567 ITAVKNLSLSVPS
+567 ITAVENLSLSVPA

-603 LEKPDSGWIEFNDQP
+603 LEKPDSGWIEFNDQS
-618 EAQVDE
+618 EVQVDE
-624 KGKDL
+624 KGKEL
-629 EKGDETDL
+629 EKDIEH
-637 EKATSS
+637 AAPS
-643 SGGRKASLGLVPQKN
+643 SGGRVTSLGLVPQKN

-663 LTCQQ
+663 LTCHQ

-677 AARFPDEANNDS
+677 AARFPAEADKDC
-689 GIDELIKSC
+689 GIDDLLKSC
-698 SLEGKTHARAST
+698 SLEEKTDACAST

-807 TVSTDASPG
+807 TVSTAASTE

-832 PSDQGAYVLH
+832 PSDQGAYILH
-842 TKSASVVGQVLD
+842 TKNARVVGEVLD

-871 GTSMEAIFLGLMGTT
+871 GTSMEAIFLGLMGTS

-893 HDELA
+893 FDELA

-912 RLSRTGL
+912 KLSRTEF
-919 YPSDAAPLPLS
+919 YPSDTAPLPLS

-946 KRCLILRRSWLTYA
+946 KRWLILRRSWLTYA
-960 LMVIIALA
+960 LMVVIALA
-968 GACVPLIFLK
+968 GACVPLIFLA
-978 DRSDTCSFE
+978 DRSDTCSF
-987 QDMEFVQPLYI
+987 MEDIEYVESLYL
-998 PSEVSSLPSG
+998 PFAASDLPSTTESGFG
-1008 AGAMLNAYRPLIA
+1008 AAVLNSYRPLIA
-1021 PPGLLD
+1021 PPNLLNS
-1027 TLGSQAESIP
+1027 LGDQAQALP
-1037 QTQIQTSEFEST
+1037 QTQLETSAFEST

-1057 SLGGLAV
+1057 SLGGLSV

-1080 AGMALLNLANNVLV
+1080 AGMALLNLASNVLV
-1094 HQSLG
+1094 HQALG
-1099 SGADGT
+1099 SGADDM
-1105 GGRIMAAF
+1105 GGRIVAAF
-1113 QNLPGAWVAGT
+1113 QSLPGAWVAGT

-1166 TPAGLWLGHLLFDF
+1166 TPAGLWLGHLLFDL
-1180 PWVVVISTIVTII
+1180 PWVVLISTIVTII
-1193 FAAVTSQFY
+1193 FATVTSQFY

-1224 ISTFVKSPLA
+1224 ISTFVSSPLA
-1234 AFAIAGGYNVIIS
+1234 AFAVAGGYNVVIS

-1257 LTYSPASQSERNLQI
+1257 LTYARPSESERSLQT
-1272 VHYTIALISP
+1272 VHYTLALVSP
-1282 VVSLVRAGFVSVN
+1282 VVSMVRAGFVSVN

-1308 PSSPGSMSKFGGPI
+1308 PSSPGSMDKFGAPI

-1329 LLLFG
+1329 SLLFG
-1334 LLMWIEYGKPIPKQ
+1334 LLMWIEYGKPVPKQ
-1348 LRFKRKAL
+1348 LRFARKASHEHPDL
-1356 KDHQDIEDSPRGNA
+1356 EQSPRGNA
-1370 SFVNEVKG
+1370 SFVDEVKA
-1378 EAERVQQSDD
+1378 EAERVQQSND

-1433 IIRGD
+1433 MIRGD

-1445 VRINGVS
+1445 VRINGMS
-1452 IVDEPAAAR
+1452 IVGEPASAR

-1473 DSQLTVREHMM
+1473 DSQLTVREHLM

-1493 GEELKRNVDM
+1493 GEELRRNVDM
-1503 LIEAA
+1503 LIEAT

-1518 SKLSGGNARKLS
+1518 NKLSGGNARKLS

-1596 LAVGTMQSLVS
+1596 LAVGTTQSLVS

-1616 TARTPAEA
+1616 TARTPIEA
-1624 ARAQELMTRFPG
+1624 ARAQELMGRFPG

-1657 DLFRTLSG
+1657 ALFKTLSG
-1665 GTDKNDD
+1665 RINKEDD
-1672 SIQEADADLEYTVE
+1672 HIQEENADLEYTVE

-1702 RTKLRPEKRSG
+1702 RAKPTPAKRSG